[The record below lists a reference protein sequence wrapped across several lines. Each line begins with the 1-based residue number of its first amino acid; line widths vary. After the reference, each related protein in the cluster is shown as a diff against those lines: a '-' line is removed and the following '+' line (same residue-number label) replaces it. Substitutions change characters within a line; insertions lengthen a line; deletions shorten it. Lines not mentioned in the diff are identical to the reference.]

1 MKKIVSLLVAVT
13 LVTSVGTSLASEKD
27 IMLISAN
34 PMTFEDVEAN
44 HWAKSSIE
52 RWKNDGVINGYD
64 DNTYKPSNSI
74 TRAEFIAMIERIFV
88 PTAKADL
95 SKYSDVDKNAWYY
108 DSLAKAVKMGII
120 NGRSETELAPTDLIT
135 RQEAMTIIYRL
146 LAIKDGRTISLNS
159 YTDANTVADWAKEAA
174 AYMTRMGFVNGY
186 EDGTLNPTGYITR
199 AETAK
204 VLDRTFTKVIREAG
218 TYDLSNVDGNVV
230 IAAEDVVITGNNVA
244 ASIYIV
250 PSVDSSKVSTKNA
263 DLDKDVIVI
272 EEDGTV
278 ATDNKQ
284 EEKPSSSGGGSSV
297 RIETH
302 KIAITETNTGKYKF
316 KKSSNT
322 GSISTG
328 DKLTVTLD
336 GKTIFEGYKINDTT
350 LKEKVTAIIN
360 ELDDEKIMATVSDYK
375 NNSTVQQIGLKVL
388 AAMGRDENEYDDIMD
403 GTKGGSAKEMA
414 VRALQYLSASDLLK
428 LANEVAK

>member
-34 PMTFEDVEAN
+34 PMTFGDVEAN

-108 DSLAKAVKMGII
+108 DSLAKAVNMGII

-159 YTDANTVADWAKEAA
+159 YTDGNTVADWAKEAA

-284 EEKPSSSGGGSSV
+284 EEKPSSSGGGCYV

-302 KIAITETNTGKYKF
+302 KIAITETSTGKYKF
-316 KKSSNT
+316 EKTSNT
-322 GSISTG
+322 GSISTS
-328 DKLTVTLD
+328 DKLTVSLD
-336 GKTIFEGYKINDTT
+336 GKTIFEDYKISDTT

-403 GTKGGSAKEMA
+403 GTKGGSAKEIA